1 LTLSVTFLARQ
12 MAGRRQAISVAGSL
26 LVHAS
31 FALYLLQP
39 VHALTLAAPPA
50 GQAEGDAANAVSVR
64 LVDAKTVSQS
74 AATSP
79 APLVEPPRAM
89 HPSPAAAETVASLPA
104 ASAAHGPDSS
114 RSEPAQ
120 AAASGA
126 AGTVG
131 AAPTDPELGMDYQR
145 RLLAHIEPYKRYPE
159 AASDARPRG
168 TVQLV
173 FQIDRA
179 GRVLGVWVSR
189 SSGSSVLDMAAI
201 DTVRRAAPLPA
212 IPAGLPDS
220 MAVQLPVEFSA
231 PG

>member
-1 LTLSVTFLARQ
+1 MTLSVTFLARQ

-39 VHALTLAAPPA
+39 VHSFTVAAPP
-50 GQAEGDAANAVSVR
+50 EGGGDSAANAVAIR
-64 LVDAKTVSQS
+64 LVNARTIS
-74 AATSP
+74 
-79 APLVEPPRAM
+79 E
-89 HPSPAAAETVASLPA
+89 PAAATPSPPAEPPHAARPNPTSVELAASRPA
-104 ASAAHGPDSS
+104 AAMAHGSDSH
-114 RSEPAQ
+114 SEPAQ
-120 AAASGA
+120 LAAGTASA
-126 AGTVG
+126 TGTVG
-131 AAPTDPELGMDYQR
+131 ATPVDVELGLDYQR

-189 SSGSSVLDMAAI
+189 SSGSAALDMAAM

-212 IPAGLPDS
+212 IPAGLPDA
-220 MAVQLPVEFSA
+220 MAVQLPVEFGA

>member
-1 LTLSVTFLARQ
+1 
-12 MAGRRQAISVAGSL
+12 MAGRRQAISVVGSL

-39 VHALTLAAPPA
+39 VRSSILSAPPRGADDGATNAVAVSLVNAKAVSATATAAAPAPVEQPLA
-50 GQAEGDAANAVSVR
+50 TRPSP
-64 LVDAKTVSQS
+64 TS
-74 AATSP
+74 AAWS
-79 APLVEPPRAM
+79 
-89 HPSPAAAETVASLPA
+89 ASLPTSSMTPA
-104 ASAAHGPDSS
+104 PAS

-120 AAASGA
+120 AAAGSA
-126 AGTVG
+126 ASAGTAG
-131 AAPTDPELGMDYQR
+131 AAPADPELGLDYQR

-159 AASDARPRG
+159 AAANESRPRG
-168 TVQLV
+168 VVQLV

-179 GRVLGVWVSR
+179 GRVLGVWIAH
-189 SSGSSVLDMAAI
+189 SSGFAALDTAAI